1 VGRVGMA
8 LSQGLTLGPG
18 EPVEIVEIEFQT
30 PCLLRVAGII
40 RNRTAIASGWLG
52 FFSADCGEKSDDIAA
67 AVDEPVRR

>member
-1 VGRVGMA
+1 MGRVGMA
-8 LSQGLTLGPG
+8 LYAGLTLGPG
-18 EPVEIVEIEFQT
+18 EPVEIEFQT